1 MMMTD
6 HEEEDA
12 SPADDERVYEISC
25 IPKIK
30 ERSLHSLLRMFLH
43 SLLRMF
49 LPSLSL
55 YSSLFCWLQDD
66 QVQEI
71 SQE

>member
-1 MMMTD
+1 MMMMTD

-30 ERSLHSLLRMFLH
+30 ERSLHSLI
-43 SLLRMF
+43 RMF
-49 LPSLSL
+49 LPFLSL
-55 YSSLFCWLQDD
+55 YSSLFRWLT
-66 QVQEI
+66 I
-71 SQE
+71 